1 MIEFKLFQ
9 RQNYDKLK
17 EMMLTFYTSEA
28 VDEALDEEIIL
39 KLLDDILSGEYSVK
53 GIEAYYKDSLV
64 GFGVVTSYYSSE
76 VAGLTIQLEDLYIE
90 SKYRSKGIA
99 KEYFSAVRKNYS
111 DAARFRLEV
120 CPTNERAIK
129 LYEELGFK
137 TLKYSQMIIDI
148 DDEE

>member
-64 GFGVVTSYYSSE
+64 GFGVITSYYSSE

-99 KEYFSAVRKNYS
+99 KEYFSAVRKNYP